1 MTSSQSQAILEP
13 TYVPDDC
20 VPIQAKGEGI
30 EEFNTRAEIFSIACD
45 TDQEEEVSLGE
56 TLVYR
61 IFRLME
67 VIVSAFV
74 LTVSLPVMLLVAL
87 IVKLDSPGP
96 ALFFQRRVARHELTD
111 GADLTKNDRF
121 RVVHP
126 PPSPQKR
133 YWVPQTFLFV
143 KFRTMYA
150 DAREKFP
157 ELYDYDFSREEIDR
171 LVFKREEDPRI
182 TRAGNWLRRITVDEL
197 PNFWNVLKGD
207 MSLVGPR
214 PEIPEMLPNYRPDQM
229 RKFTVK
235 PGITCL
241 AQINGRGRLAFQETI
256 AWDLEYVDNRSLA
269 LDLKIL
275 FLTFWKVLTQHGA
288 F

>member
-1 MTSSQSQAILEP
+1 MSSQSHAVVQP
-13 TYVPDDC
+13 TFVPEDC
-20 VPIQAKGEGI
+20 IPIQAKGEAV
-30 EEFNTRAEIFSIACD
+30 EEFNTRAEMFSIACD
-45 TDQEEEVSLGE
+45 PDEKADASLGE
-56 TLVYR
+56 SLAYR
-61 IFRLME
+61 IFRVFE
-67 VIVSAFV
+67 VVVSALV
-74 LTVSLPVMLLVAL
+74 LVVSLPVMLVVAV

-96 ALFFQRRVARHELTD
+96 ALFFQRRVAKHELTN

-121 RVVHP
+121 RVVDS
-126 PPSPQKR
+126 PPSPQKS
-133 YWVPQTFLFV
+133 YWLPKTFLFV

-150 DAREKFP
+150 DARERFP
-157 ELYDYDFSREEIDR
+157 ELYDYDFSQEEIDH

-182 TRAGNWLRRITVDEL
+182 SKAGNWLRRITVDEL

-207 MSLVGPR
+207 MTLVGPR

-235 PGITCL
+235 PGITGL
-241 AQINGRGRLAFQETI
+241 AQINGRGRLGFQETI
-256 AWDLEYVDNRSLA
+256 AWDLRYVDERSLA

-275 FLTFWKVLTQHGA
+275 FLTFWKVLTKHGA